1 MPARLLPYAAV
12 VLAWAFSLWASAG
25 LGDGQVGWLSGH
37 TLAAF
42 QGYERWGLGPTL
54 GANLVLPYAP
64 ETAGVDLRALEKHEG
79 GYLTYPSAWTVAAYL
94 PYALAKAVFPGLA
107 PGVGYLQAFGLLVV
121 RLVGALAIF
130 AAAREAGRIV
140 LRPGAPAWHAAAPA
154 LLVAVAWLCS
164 PAVQWYSKAEIFAD
178 QVVMPAMYVATAI
191 ALRARFRL
199 AALTRPMAA
208 GLAVAGFFAW
218 SSEWVG
224 WVAMVLLAA
233 AFAWRGWDDAPG
245 ATPEARLGALAKHGW
260 PLVAPAVLAV
270 GLYAAQLAWY
280 QEAMADLLM
289 TFERRALSREADDG
303 QALATG
309 VIVGRI
315 LSFGARNLP
324 TLLQNGLRDFVQ
336 ALLGGSGTPFTVVL
350 PVLAAIAAV
359 AGTAGAWLRA
369 PDRRLA
375 GLAIG
380 AILLPPVLHTLLLQQ
395 HAAIHG
401 FSMVKMAFPMDLML
415 FGLPALALL
424 QRLPVNHAARGIA
437 LGRAVAAALALT
449 GVLLLADARP
459 AARAFAPP
467 PNRLVADLEA
477 LVAADVRPDELA
489 VSEDFGYDTMHALA
503 HWNVGRLIYHPDML
517 AGLAPKLRPGA
528 LAEAKVVVLAAAG
541 TARQSRL
548 ARLVG
553 DRWRPAS
560 RQVVGQDVLVARLDP
575 GELEPWLKANARR
588 YAGRKR

>member
-1 MPARLLPYAAV
+1 MTARLLPYAAV

-42 QGYERWGLGPTL
+42 QGYERWGVGPTL

-79 GYLTYPSAWTVAAYL
+79 GYLTYPSAWTVAAWL
-94 PYALAKAVFPGLA
+94 PYALLKLAFPGLA

-130 AAAREAGRIV
+130 AAAREVGRIV
-140 LRPGAPAWHAAAPA
+140 LRPAAPAWHAWAPA
-154 LLVAVAWLCS
+154 LLVAVAWLGA

-178 QVVMPAMYVATAI
+178 QVVMPCMYVATAI

-199 AALTRPMAA
+199 AALTRPTAI

-224 WVAMVLLAA
+224 WVAMALLAA
-233 AFAWRGWDDAPG
+233 AFAWRSWDDAPG
-245 ATPEARLGALAKHGW
+245 ATPEARAGALLRQGGA
-260 PLVAPAVLAV
+260 LVWPAVLAV
-270 GLYAAQLAWY
+270 GLYAAQLAWFH
-280 QEAMADLLM
+280 EAWADLLM
-289 TFERRALSREADDG
+289 TFKRRALSREADDG

-309 VIVGRI
+309 VILGRI

-336 ALLGGSGTPFTVVL
+336 ALLGGAGTPFTVVL
-350 PVLAAIAAV
+350 PVLAAAAAL
-359 AGTAGAWLRA
+359 AGTVGAWLRA

-401 FSMVKMAFPMDLML
+401 FSMVKMAFPVDLML
-415 FGLPALALL
+415 FGLPAFAVL
-424 QRLPVNHAARGIA
+424 QRLPVNHAARG
-437 LGRAVAAALALT
+437 AALAKGLAVAMALV

-467 PNRLVADLEA
+467 PNRLVADLVA
-477 LVAADVRPDELA
+477 LVAAEVAPDEVV
-489 VSEDFGYDTMHALA
+489 VSDDYGFDTMHALA
-503 HWNVGRLIYHPDML
+503 HWNVGRLVYPPDML

-528 LAEAKVVVLAAAG
+528 LAEAKVVVLAPAA
-541 TARQSRL
+541 TARAGRL
-548 ARLVG
+548 AGLVG
-553 DRWRPAS
+553 DRWKPAS
-560 RQVVGQDVLVARLDP
+560 RTVVGEPVVIARLRP
-575 GELEPWLKANARR
+575 GELAPWLKANARP
-588 YAGRKR
+588 YVGRKR